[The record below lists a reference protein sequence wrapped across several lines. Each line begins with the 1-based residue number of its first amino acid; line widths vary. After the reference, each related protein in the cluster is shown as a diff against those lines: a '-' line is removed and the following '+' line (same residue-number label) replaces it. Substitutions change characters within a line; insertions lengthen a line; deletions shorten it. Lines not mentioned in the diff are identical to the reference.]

1 MQTLLHF
8 VKFHAL
14 GNDFVILD
22 RLRQGFFL
30 DAAVVRAMA
39 HRRTGIG
46 FDQLLV
52 LEPPLDGNH
61 DFSYQIYNA
70 NGSLAMQCFNG
81 LRALAHYALDMGYS
95 KRKKLRFQI
104 RDLSLQ
110 TDFISTSV
118 TKVSFTPQ
126 ASIGFEKL
134 ITVDGLQFYH
144 VNTGNDHLIQWVDEI
159 KISRTNYLRELKQK
173 GYDLDTW
180 NISFAQQLK
189 HDEVALETFERGV
202 GRTLCCGSAALA
214 TLLALQEKQRRNKE
228 PLTTQLKIIVP
239 QGYLTAQHVPNSREP
254 SFSLIGPVTR
264 VFQGTFALKY
274 E

>member
-30 DAAVVRAMA
+30 DPAAVRAMA

-46 FDQLLV
+46 FDQLLI
-52 LEPPLDGNH
+52 LEPPLDASH

-70 NGSLAMQCFNG
+70 NGTLAMQCFNG
-81 LRALAHYALDMGYS
+81 LRALSHYALDMGYT
-95 KRKKLRFQI
+95 KRKRLRFQI
-104 RDLSLQ
+104 RELSLQ

-118 TKVSFTPQ
+118 TKITFKPQ
-126 ASIGFEKL
+126 AEIGFHKM
-134 ITVDGLQFYH
+134 IDIDGQLFYH
-144 VNTGNDHLIQWVDEI
+144 VGVGNDHLITWVDEI
-159 KISRTNYLRELKQK
+159 KVSRTNYLRELKQK
-173 GYDLDTW
+173 GYSLDTW
-180 NISFAQQLK
+180 NISFAQQLSD
-189 HDEVALETFERGV
+189 DELALETFERGV

-214 TLLALQEKQRRNKE
+214 SLLALQEKQKSAGEN
-228 PLTTQLKIIVP
+228 LTTQLKIIVP
-239 QGYLTAQHVPNSREP
+239 QGYLTAQHIPYSKEKV
-254 SFSLIGPVTR
+254 FGLIGPVTR
-264 VFQGTFALKY
+264 VFQGSFSLKY